1 MSNLLH
7 FQIHSVQSILEG
19 FAVSDEDQVK
29 VPFCFCFVLFVS
41 LFFFFCSFPVPFL
54 EPSASA
60 YTVTW

>member
-19 FAVSDEDQVK
+19 SVVSDEDQVK
-29 VPFCFCFVLFVS
+29 VSFSFFVLFVC
-41 LFFFFCSFPVPFL
+41 LFFFFCSFLVPFL

-60 YTVTW
+60 YTVAW